1 MPVYKFRSIEE
12 MNKAPAPELRGS
24 NFERFLRHCARWW
37 SIAPK
42 ALSAGRVQVSH
53 SRRGPKGSRDIQVT
67 TVNYLTTVG
76 IDENPVVLDQRKLFS
91 IS

>member
-24 NFERFLRHCARWW
+24 NFERYLRHYARWW

-42 ALSAGRVQVSH
+42 ALS
-53 SRRGPKGSRDIQVT
+53 RGVFKFRTLEEAQKARET
-67 TVNYLTTVG
+67 Y
-76 IDENPVVLDQRKLFS
+76 R
-91 IS
+91 